1 MVLRFRVGSASSGAS
16 GHAMANYMEREA
28 LGQAR
33 SLYYAADAPDRADDR
48 PRDKADRLTREADAF
63 AEVRPDIDS
72 RLATKLG
79 IDTGRP
85 LRLEELGQLLNGRR
99 TDGAPIEG
107 KQKRSESASLAE
119 TLSLDPTRLPDAEEV
134 AHVLEGRRADGQALP
149 ARRAEGARRRFL
161 EALGVPRTALPA
173 EIDVPV
179 TGREDTPEKPLIVAL
194 GHLVAGDNLLFSEA
208 LDTVNLAY
216 VGRKG
221 QPCENVR

>member
-1 MVLRFRVGSASSGAS
+1 
-16 GHAMANYMEREA
+16 MANYMEREA

-119 TLSLDPTRLPDAEEV
+119 TLGLDPTRLPDAEEV
-134 AHVLEGRRADGQALP
+134 AHVLEGRRADGRALP
-149 ARRAEGARRRFL
+149 AKRAEGARRRFL
-161 EALGVPRTALPA
+161 EALGVPRTAMPA
-173 EIDVPV
+173 EIDVPA
-179 TGREDTPEKPLIVAL
+179 TEREDTPEEPLIVAL
-194 GHLVAGDNLLFSEA
+194 GHLVAGNNLLFSEA